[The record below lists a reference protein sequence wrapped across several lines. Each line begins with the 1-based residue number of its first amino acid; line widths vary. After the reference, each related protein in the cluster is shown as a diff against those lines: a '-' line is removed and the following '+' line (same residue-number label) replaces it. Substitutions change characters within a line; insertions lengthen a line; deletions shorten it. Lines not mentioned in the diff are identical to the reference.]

1 MEVIC
6 GKCDRKHNID
16 ERRIKGSR
24 VQFDCLGC
32 QHTITVQKP
41 RTKRFS
47 SGFASSRAKDS
58 THQTATASSN
68 TKGGTAG
75 SKKTVKLGKGLP
87 VGIYLLLTMAL
98 GFVVI
103 TGTFTFLALRYIPDI
118 ISNQIEL
125 RTQAITSAFSGGIQK
140 PLLLRNYLQVNKE
153 AKRTSQLPGV
163 AYAAVV
169 NQKGIVVGGFFSD
182 LDRFNQDFAG
192 MIKKKGFPVD
202 VLNQNTLAAGA
213 DRGTAR
219 ITMGG
224 QTIFDEVAP
233 IPGTGGQV
241 HVGIYVSEVNEAIR
255 NAVFSPLTLTLTIAV
270 LLFGLAMFFLTS
282 RSITKP
288 MEGLTDVVNR
298 ISLGEMDLA
307 ITPSGPREMRDL
319 SAAFDRMHQSVKYV
333 MSRLD
338 K

>member
-6 GKCDRKHNID
+6 DQCERKHNID
-16 ERRIKGSR
+16 EKRIKGSR
-24 VQFDCLGC
+24 VKFDCLGC
-32 QHTITVQKP
+32 GHTISIKKSQSQKL
-41 RTKRFS
+41 S
-47 SGFASSRAKDS
+47 FASKKKGTEAGVN
-58 THQTATASSN
+58 QT
-68 TKGGTAG
+68 KQ
-75 SKKTVKLGKGLP
+75 GKGLP
-87 VGIYLLLTMAL
+87 VKIYLLLTMAL
-98 GFVVI
+98 GFIAI
-103 TGTFTFLALRYIPDI
+103 TTTFTFLAFRYIPNI

-125 RTQAITSAFSGGIQK
+125 RTQAITSSFSGGIQK
-140 PLLLRNYLQVNKE
+140 PLLLRDYLQVNKE

-182 LDRFNQDFAG
+182 LERFDQSFANT
-192 MIKKKGFPVD
+192 IKTKGFPAD
-202 VLNQNTLAAGA
+202 VLEQNKLVAGA
-213 DRGTAR
+213 ERRNAR
-219 ITMGG
+219 IMMGG

-233 IPGTGGQV
+233 IPDTGGQV
-241 HVGIYVSEVNEAIR
+241 HVGIYVSEVDDAIR
-255 NAVFSPLTLTLTIAV
+255 SAVFSPLTLSLTIAV
-270 LLFGLAMFFLTS
+270 LLFGFGIFVLTS

-307 ITPSGPREMRDL
+307 ITPSGPREMREL

-333 MSRLD
+333 MSRLE

>member
-6 GKCDRKHNID
+6 GKCERKHNID
-16 ERRIKGSR
+16 GRSIKSPA
-24 VQFDCLGC
+24 VKFDCLGC
-32 QHTITVQKP
+32 GHTIKVKQPQNQKCSSTSSSAFQKKGTTVSP
-41 RTKRFS
+41 
-47 SGFASSRAKDS
+47 
-58 THQTATASSN
+58 
-68 TKGGTAG
+68 
-75 SKKTVKLGKGLP
+75 KKTVNQDKGLP
-87 VGIYLLLTMAL
+87 VRIYLLLTMAL
-98 GFVVI
+98 GFIVI

-182 LDRFNQDFAG
+182 LSRFDQDFANI
-192 MIKKKGFPVD
+192 IKLKGFPVD
-202 VLNQNTLAAGA
+202 VLNQNKLAAGT
-213 DRGTAR
+213 DRRNAR
-219 ITMGG
+219 ITIGG

-233 IPGTGGQV
+233 IPDTGGQV
-241 HVGIYVSEVNEAIR
+241 HVGIYVSEVDDAIH
-255 NAVFSPLTLTLTIAV
+255 NAVFSPLTLSLTLAV
-270 LLFGLAMFFLTS
+270 LLFGFGVFVLTS

-288 MEGLTDVVNR
+288 MQSLTDVVNR

-307 ITPSGPREMRDL
+307 IEPSGPREMREL
-319 SAAFDRMHQSVKYV
+319 SSAFDRMHQSVKYV
-333 MSRLD
+333 MSKLD

>member
-1 MEVIC
+1 M
-6 GKCDRKHNID
+6 
-16 ERRIKGSR
+16 
-24 VQFDCLGC
+24 
-32 QHTITVQKP
+32 
-41 RTKRFS
+41 
-47 SGFASSRAKDS
+47 
-58 THQTATASSN
+58 
-68 TKGGTAG
+68 
-75 SKKTVKLGKGLP
+75 KLGKGLP